1 MPAINCGYCRRFVG
15 TDDLISLCPNHGHGF
30 HRGCV
35 KRQLGISPNAE
46 LPSLSTIRCSSC
58 HRSQEDRASAVSDLA
73 PGEGDGGETSP
84 HFQALTS
91 VVTRLSTEV
100 ANLSCTFNSLKEI
113 LGQIQFD
120 IGGCRSEIAGVSA
133 RLSSI
138 DTRLSSLE
146 TVSTTVVSRCDELEC
161 RVEATNS
168 RMSSLE
174 SDMERRLGAL
184 ESFNSSASRDSSS
197 ESSSTAALTRR
208 IQSLELKQ
216 VESCLI
222 ISGLPDSQDRD
233 DSLLFMHVAS
243 ELGVNLTSS
252 DVIECSRVRST
263 TNSDKPRALFIR
275 LRLTSLRD
283 SLLSAKRRKG
293 ALRVRDLTMTA
304 TSDATSNR
312 LIYINEFIPRNM
324 YVLLKEV
331 RSEASARGYKFVWYR
346 GGRILVKKDVNS
358 SVISI
363 TDHSEILSKLS

>member
-46 LPSLSTIRCSSC
+46 LPSLSTIRCISC
-58 HRSQEDRASAVSDLA
+58 HRSQEDRAGAVSDRD

-100 ANLSCTFNSLKEI
+100 ANLSSTLNSLKEI

-133 RLSSI
+133 RLSGI
-138 DTRLSSLE
+138 DARLSSLE
-146 TVSTTVVSRCDELEC
+146 AISTTVVSRCDELEC
-161 RVEATNS
+161 RVDATNS
-168 RMSSLE
+168 CMGSLE

-184 ESFNSSASRDSSS
+184 ESFNSSASSDSSS
-197 ESSSTAALTRR
+197 ESSTAALMRR
-208 IQSLELKQ
+208 IQSLEIKQ

-243 ELGVNLTSS
+243 KLGVNLTSS
-252 DVIECSRVRST
+252 DVMECSRVRST

-312 LIYINEFIPRNM
+312 LIYINEFIPRN
-324 YVLLKEV
+324 
-331 RSEASARGYKFVWYR
+331 
-346 GGRILVKKDVNS
+346 
-358 SVISI
+358 
-363 TDHSEILSKLS
+363 